1 MVSRA
6 VFAVPGD
13 LRTVTGGYVYERSLL
28 EALRGLGIDVAHVPL
43 GASFPEPS
51 PAHVAEAATALA
63 AVDDDVPL
71 ILDGFLVGAMP
82 TTSLAA
88 VSAPMVGIV
97 HHPLAHEEGLDA
109 QRRGHLFRT
118 ERDNLRLLRAV
129 LVPSPHTARMLIS
142 EYDVPAERIT
152 VVRPGTVRPGTVRPE
167 PALPRPL
174 SASAVGPAP
183 SAPPLVLAVGIQH
196 PRKGHDVLLRAL
208 AQLTDM
214 PWRAVIAG
222 TPHDPDHVAR
232 LHELTGQLGLVHRV
246 RLAGAVSSAERDELY
261 RQADVFALATRY
273 EGYGLVF
280 DEALVHGLPI
290 VSCRTGAVPDTVPP
304 DAGLLAPPDDP
315 DAFAAALRALLVDP
329 ALRARLA
336 ASAARAGARLPTWRD
351 AARVTARVLDAVLS

>member
-1 MVSRA
+1 MVTRA

-13 LRTVTGGYVYERSLL
+13 LNTVTGGYVYERSLL

-51 PAHVAEAATALA
+51 PVHVAEATAALA
-63 AVDDDVPL
+63 AVDDVPL

-82 TTSLAA
+82 TTALAA

-109 QRRGHLFRT
+109 QRRRHLFRT

-129 LVPSPHTARMLIS
+129 LVPSPHTARMLVS
-142 EYDVPAERIT
+142 EYAVPAERIT

-167 PALPRPL
+167 APLRHPAR
-174 SASAVGPAP
+174 ATAVEPDPA
-183 SAPPLVLAVGIQH
+183 APPLVLAVGIQH

-208 AQLTDM
+208 AQLTDV
-214 PWRAVIAG
+214 PWHAVIAG
-222 TPHDPDHVAR
+222 TPHDVDHVAR
-232 LHELTGQLGLVHRV
+232 LHELTGQLGLTHRV

-304 DAGLLAPPDDP
+304 DAGVLAPPDDP

-351 AARVTARVLDAVLS
+351 AACVTARVLDAVLS